1 MAVTDF
7 GAVVACSRLVRRA
20 IESNRQFG
28 DITQEAHLSGCI
40 DETASE
46 ELLKDFFGSK
56 VREFTF
62 NRAVDKFF
70 YNTLMFV
77 RQLLVRL

>member
-1 MAVTDF
+1 L
-7 GAVVACSRLVRRA
+7 R
-20 IESNRQFG
+20 
-28 DITQEAHLSGCI
+28 GCI